1 MTIPADLQELIRM
14 LERAGELIRIREPV
28 SARLEI
34 AALTDLVSQ
43 NRGPAILFE
52 QVKGFDMPVLTNAF
66 GTERRMALALGIRSL
81 QDLDAVNGEFL
92 ASAPD
97 VPDFFV
103 LEPPCQE
110 IVLFGDDVDL
120 TRLPALHA
128 WPKDAGPALTLP
140 IVVTRHPETG
150 ARNVGMYRLQILGP
164 RTTGMHWRTGSGG
177 AKHYNAAEGSNKR
190 LAAAVALGADPA
202 CTLAAC
208 SPLPED
214 QDEFVYAGVLRGTPV
229 PLARCRT
236 VDLEV
241 PASSQIVLEG
251 YLEPG
256 ERRVEGPFAMHTGLY
271 DLPALYPVF
280 HVTCATF
287 RRDAVFPA
295 TVVGPPPKE
304 DCFLAKAAERL
315 LLARIQKRFPEVRD
329 LNLPVE
335 GIFQNIAFISIEKS
349 EEGQPFRLIT
359 SLRDEGFL
367 AGFRFICAFGADD
380 DIRDLS
386 RVLWLIGN
394 RVDPARDLVQGTISG
409 TGTGCLDVDC
419 TRKSERFGRPW
430 PEEAKWDPET
440 MEKAAALSARLGL
453 MYGHRDNG

>member
-1 MTIPADLQELIRM
+1 MTVPADLQGLVRF
-14 LERAGELIRIREPV
+14 LERTGELTRIREPV
-28 SARLEI
+28 STRFEI
-34 AALTDLVSQ
+34 AAVTDLVSR
-43 NRGPAILFE
+43 NGGPALLFE
-52 QVKGFDMPVLTNAF
+52 QPEGFDMPVLTNAF
-66 GTERRMALALGIRSL
+66 GTERRMVLALGISSL
-81 QDLDAVNGEFL
+81 RDLDAVNSGFL
-92 ASAPD
+92 ASPPD
-97 VPDFFV
+97 IPDFFV
-103 LEPPCQE
+103 PEPPCQE
-110 IVLFGDDVDL
+110 IVLMGEDVDL
-120 TRLPALHA
+120 ALLPALHA

-140 IVVTRHPETG
+140 IVVTRNPETG
-150 ARNVGMYRLQILGP
+150 ARNVGMYRLQIFGP

-177 AKHYNAAEGSNKR
+177 ARHYGIAEGAGKR

-214 QDEFVYAGVLRGTPV
+214 LDEFAYAGALRGTPV
-229 PLARCRT
+229 PLARCIT

-256 ERRVEGPFAMHTGLY
+256 ERRLEGPFAMHTGLY
-271 DLPALYPVF
+271 DQQALYPVF

-295 TVVGPPPKE
+295 TVVGPPPQE

-315 LLARIQKRFPEVRD
+315 LLARIRERFPEVKD

-335 GIFQNIAFISIEKS
+335 GVFQNIALISIEKQG
-349 EEGQPFRLIT
+349 EGHPCRLIA

-367 AGFRFICAFGADD
+367 ARFRFICAFDADD

-386 RVLWLIGN
+386 SVLWLIGN
-394 RVDPARDLVQGTISG
+394 RVDPGRDAVHGKG
-409 TGTGCLDVDC
+409 VLDMDC

-430 PEEAKWDPET
+430 PDEAKWDPET
-440 MEKAAALSARLGL
+440 LEKATALCAGWGL
-453 MYGHRDNG
+453 LR